1 MKDYKNYLDA
11 TSEVGYV
18 KKVQSSICF
27 IEGLPGLHLRE
38 TVAFENGSFGLA
50 FSLDDK
56 YAEIILLTN
65 SSPIVGEAAART
77 GHYASV
83 GLGEYLLGSVIDPM
97 GNVFSTKNE
106 VKIEKNE
113 RIDREPISILG
124 RREITQPF
132 YTGVK
137 LIDIAVP
144 LGKGQR
150 ELVIGERKTG
160 KSFFLTHIITNQIK
174 NGVICIYAAIGK
186 RQQDIDVFLN
196 SMLDLGVSKSI
207 VSVISGAADTPGL
220 IYLTP
225 YTAMTIAEYFRDKGH
240 DVLVILDDMTSH
252 ASYYRELSLEAKRFP
267 GRSSY
272 PGDIFYA
279 HARIMERAG
288 NFEKGSITCIP
299 VADTVMG
306 DLSGYIQT
314 NLMSM
319 TDGHIYFDIDR
330 YNQGFR
336 PAVNPF
342 LSVTRVGLQAQS
354 PIVKDVSRQIGSFLV
369 NLESMKDLM
378 HFGAEAGDQLKQTLA
393 LGDKLMAI
401 FHQDT
406 RETFPINLTLY
417 LIALIWGGFGKESQL
432 HEVEAKYAEIY
443 KKYAS
448 DQNFSGEIDKMIMAT
463 PSFAD
468 LVSKIKATFNEG

>member
-1 MKDYKNYLDA
+1 MNNFKDYLEK
-11 TSEVGYV
+11 TGEVGYV
-18 KKVQSSICF
+18 KKVFRSICF
-27 IEGLPGLHLRE
+27 VEGLPGLHLRE
-38 TVAFENGSFGLA
+38 TVAFENGALGLA
-50 FSLDDK
+50 FSLNEN
-56 YAEIILLTN
+56 YAEIILLSN
-65 SSPIVGEAAART
+65 SSPIVGESVART
-77 GHYASV
+77 AHYASI
-83 GLGEYLLGSVIDPM
+83 GLGDYLLGSVIDPL
-97 GNVFSTKNE
+97 GYIFSSKQE
-106 VKIEKNE
+106 LKIEKSE

-160 KSFFLTHIITNQIK
+160 KSFFLNHIITNQVK

-186 RQQDIDVFLN
+186 RQQDLDIFLN
-196 SMLDLGVSKSI
+196 NMLELGISSSI
-207 VSVISGAADTPGL
+207 VSVISGAADTPGK

-225 YTAMTIAEYFRDKGH
+225 YTAMTIAEYFRDKGK

-330 YNQGFR
+330 YNQGLR

-354 PIVKDVSRQIGSFLV
+354 PIVKDVSRQVGSFLV
-369 NLESMKDLM
+369 KLESMKDLM
-378 HFGAEAGDQLKQTLA
+378 HFGAEAGDQVKQTIS

-417 LIALIWGGFGKESQL
+417 LIALIWGGYGKESQL
-432 HEVEAKYAEIY
+432 HQVEEEYAQIY
-443 KKYAS
+443 KKYLS

-468 LVSKIKATFNEG
+468 LVSKIKATHYEG